1 MSDNR
6 RNATLKALIDA
17 VITELMI
24 KTTGEQIYLDD
35 QTTLSS
41 KMAEMVAAI
50 NLRDKKTDVDAKI
63 STLESNVNT
72 KLETKADLSALGDLA
87 TKDKVAKDDLDTAL
101 QTELDSKATTA
112 DVDTKISALQSS
124 SDTKF
129 SDTDKA
135 INLRPTQ
142 TEVTE
147 QIAALKQEIMG
158 DLPVEA
164 YDTFTELAAYIEEHQ
179 EAANALTAAVGNKA
193 DKTVVDDILTVI
205 NALGALAKKDKVSK
219 DDLDAS
225 LQTELDA
232 KATTEAMNTALATK
246 SDIGH
251 THTKED
257 IGLGNVGNFKAVS
270 TVADQGLT
278 DEEKANARSNIGA
291 GASSFSGNYNDLSNK
306 PTIDSY
312 LSASSTNAVQNKVVK
327 SALDTALKGK
337 IIDGTLTSLSSASTL
352 PYNFYSGSAVV
363 YNNEIH
369 ILGSADDS
377 SYTKH
382 YKWDGTIWTEVSTLP
397 YNFCSG
403 SAVVYNNEIH
413 ILGSGDSS
421 STYTNH
427 YKWDGTSWTE
437 VSTLPYI
444 FVGGSAVVYNN
455 EIHILG
461 SADNSSYTKHYKWN
475 GTSWTEVSTLPYEF
489 YFGSAVVYNNE
500 IHILGSGDSS
510 SYTKHYKWNGT
521 SWSSVSTLPYAF
533 YYGSAVVYNNEIH
546 ILGGGSG
553 SRYYKWNSTSWSLVS
568 NNLPLPFM
576 QNSAVVYN
584 NEIHMLGNPYSGYK
598 TVHYKYDPAAKSI
611 TLTLTDSAIKADSIL
626 DIYVDQYG
634 VSPINVTSEVGS
646 VTLTFDS
653 KYDGLNVRMV
663 II

>member
-24 KTTGEQIYLDD
+24 KTSGEQIYLDD

-63 STLESNVNT
+63 STLESNINT

-179 EAANALTAAVGNKA
+179 EAADALTAAVGNKA

-205 NALGALAKKDKVSK
+205 NALGVLAKKDKVSK

-257 IGLGNVGNFKAVS
+257 IGLDKVGNYKAVS

-291 GASSFSGNYNDLSNK
+291 GASSFSGDYNELSNK
-306 PTIDSY
+306 PTIDSA
-312 LSASSTNAVQNKVVK
+312 LSATSTNAVQNKVVK
-327 SALDTALKGK
+327 SALDEKLQGK
-337 IIDGTLTSLSSASTL
+337 IIDGTLTSSSSVSTL
-352 PYNFYSGSAVV
+352 PYEFYYGSAVVYNNEIHILGGNGNTNNHYKWNGTSWTEVSTLPYDFAGGSAVV

-369 ILGSADDS
+369 ILGSADNS
-377 SYTKH
+377 SYTNH
-382 YKWDGTIWTEVSTLP
+382 YKWNGTAWVEVSTLP

-413 ILGSGDSS
+413 ILGS
-421 STYTNH
+421 
-427 YKWDGTSWTE
+427 
-437 VSTLPYI
+437 
-444 FVGGSAVVYNN
+444 
-455 EIHILG
+455 
-461 SADNSSYTKHYKWN
+461 ADNSSYTNHYKIN
-475 GTSWTEVSTLPYEF
+475 TG
-489 YFGSAVVYNNE
+489 
-500 IHILGSGDSS
+500 
-510 SYTKHYKWNGT
+510 
-521 SWSSVSTLPYAF
+521 
-533 YYGSAVVYNNEIH
+533 
-546 ILGGGSG
+546 
-553 SRYYKWNSTSWSLVS
+553 
-568 NNLPLPFM
+568 
-576 QNSAVVYN
+576 Q
-584 NEIHMLGNPYSGYK
+584 
-598 TVHYKYDPAAKSI
+598 SI
-611 TLTLTDSAIKADSIL
+611 LTLTDSAIKADSIL

-634 VSPINVTSEVGS
+634 VSPINVTAEVGS